1 VVVPAAEPEPV
12 SGSAPSTADERFRF
26 AALLG
31 AALAFLVVLVPP
43 VVVLA
48 HRNEI
53 AETVQFV
60 VLALAVPPLLVL
72 GRPFAPWRPGGRRT
86 AFGRRMDR
94 LAAGR
99 RRQPWM
105 ARALAFVA
113 LEVGV
118 IVAWRVPAAMDALHR
133 HPWLVVVQAATLVA
147 AGIGLWLELVASSPF
162 APRVARPWRAVL
174 AVITMWPIW
183 TLAYMVGFAQSNWY
197 PAFDHAT
204 RGLSGLGQQ
213 ELATGVLWFAA
224 GCVFVP
230 VVFVD
235 VISWLK
241 EGEDPDAE
249 LRRLIRSERRS
260 GRLGPEGGRRSAA

>member
-1 VVVPAAEPEPV
+1 MA
-12 SGSAPSTADERFRF
+12 R
-26 AALLG
+26 
-31 AALAFLVVLVPP
+31 
-43 VVVLA
+43 
-48 HRNEI
+48 RNEI

-60 VLALAVPPLLVL
+60 VLALGVPPLLVL
-72 GRPFAPWRPGGRRT
+72 GRPFAPWRPGGRRS
-86 AFGRRMDR
+86 AIGRRIDA
-94 LAAGR
+94 LAAAR

-105 ARALAFVA
+105 ARALVFVV
-113 LEVGV
+113 LDVGM
-118 IVAWRVPAAMDALHR
+118 IVAWRVPAAMDTLDR
-133 HPWLVVVQAATLVA
+133 HPWLLVVQASTLVA
-147 AGIGLWLELVASSPF
+147 AGVGLWLELVASPPF

-174 AVITMWPIW
+174 AAITMWPIW
-183 TLAYMVGFAQSNWY
+183 ILAYMVGFSESNWY

-204 RGLSGLGQQ
+204 KGLSDLGQQ

-230 VVFVD
+230 VVFFD
-235 VISWLK
+235 VMSWLK